1 MKKYENLRN
10 ACSKYPEIELHVNK
24 KATLYVPPKPNAKN
38 GFIEKFA
45 CNKSH

>member
-10 ACSKYPEIELHVNK
+10 ACLKYPQIELQVNK
-24 KATLYVPPKPNAKN
+24 KATLYNPPKPKTKN